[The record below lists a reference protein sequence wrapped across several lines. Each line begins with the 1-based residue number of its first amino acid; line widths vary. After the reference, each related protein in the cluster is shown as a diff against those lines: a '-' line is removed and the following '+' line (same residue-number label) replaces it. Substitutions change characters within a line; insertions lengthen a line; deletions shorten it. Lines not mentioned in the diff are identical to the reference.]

1 MSGLYDVFIN
11 NILPIFVVALIGFAL
26 RSGLGVDKRALSN
39 LAFYAFSPC
48 LVFSAL
54 VNSTIAG
61 DEFLQIASFAIL
73 STLLMG
79 AIALIFSKLLRLSRV
94 DTVAM
99 ILVVMLVNSGNYG
112 LTLNELRYGSEG
124 LARAIVYFSVST
136 LLVFTVGVFVASTGQ
151 TSFRGSLK
159 RLVRL
164 PAFYAVVLAI
174 IVVGFSISI
183 PGPLMRGIEL
193 AGTGAIPVMLV
204 VLGMQI
210 ADLKGI
216 GRVWLAFPASV
227 IRLVLAPIVALLLAR
242 WLGLTGLSRSTAII
256 EASMPT
262 AVIATILATEF
273 SVRPGLVTSTVV
285 LTTLLSAV
293 TLPLVITILG
303 L

>member
-1 MSGLYDVFIN
+1 VSGLYDVFIN